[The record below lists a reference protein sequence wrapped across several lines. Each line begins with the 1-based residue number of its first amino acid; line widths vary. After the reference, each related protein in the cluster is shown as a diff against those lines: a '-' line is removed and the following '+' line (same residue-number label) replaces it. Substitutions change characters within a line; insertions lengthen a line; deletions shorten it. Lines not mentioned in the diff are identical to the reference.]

1 MSVWLA
7 HRPWR
12 DPWSVGRAGK
22 SLEDQEAGEGAP
34 CLGDQEE
41 NPEGLGA
48 CLAERSFQEEG
59 VACSYLEVQ
68 GVHPCLGVE
77 EAFPYLVA
85 GVACPCL
92 VAGVACPFLEE
103 EEAVI
108 HLTSLHQEEEEE
120 EEEADY
126 SRPSQEGVEVE
137 EAFPSLVGEGYSPS
151 AADIASRITAS
162 APRSLPAPQ
171 HS

>member
-1 MSVWLA
+1 M
-7 HRPWR
+7 
-12 DPWSVGRAGK
+12 
-22 SLEDQEAGEGAP
+22 AGEGVP
-34 CLGDQEE
+34 CLGDQEA
-41 NPEGLGA
+41 NPEDLGA
-48 CLAERSFQEEG
+48 CLAERSFQEEEG
-59 VACSYLEVQ
+59 VACSYLEGQV
-68 GVHPCLGVE
+68 VHPCLGVE

-85 GVACPCL
+85 VVACPCL

-120 EEEADY
+120 EEADY

-137 EAFPSLVGEGYSPS
+137 VACPSLVGEGYSPS
-151 AADIASRITAS
+151 AADIASRIIAS
-162 APRSLPAPQ
+162 APLSSPAPQ

>member
-1 MSVWLA
+1 V
-7 HRPWR
+7 
-12 DPWSVGRAGK
+12 
-22 SLEDQEAGEGAP
+22 AGEGVP
-34 CLGDQEE
+34 CLGGQVA
-41 NPEGLGA
+41 NPEDLGA

-120 EEEADY
+120 EADY
-126 SRPSQEGVEVE
+126 SRPSQEGVKVE
-137 EAFPSLVGEGYSPS
+137 EACPSLVGEGYSPS
-151 AADIASRITAS
+151 AADTASRIIAS
-162 APRSLPAPQ
+162 APLSSPAPQ